1 MKVVR
6 NYLMVALLSTLILSS
21 AEATTVVIQDNYI
34 GATANEAA
42 DIGKDVIGAPGRY
55 SVDRMEVTT
64 NASGFTVSI
73 FSNFYDNVGYLG
85 IQLGDLFV
93 STNGWNPFGPAP
105 YVNDNKNNGEQW
117 EYALV
122 LDNHGASAP
131 VTGQNMI
138 GASGSLNVYN
148 VINSNIISSYLNGGT
163 GYRLDQETQYNPN
176 AGQSPQ
182 ASLASGTWSIIDAP
196 GEMDE
201 LRFSLSAVA
210 LGNAGLLSFLTN
222 QLGLHWTMTCG
233 NDVIEGQTPEPS
245 TMFLLGAAVL
255 GGISRRRKA
264 A

>member
-6 NYLMVALLSTLILSS
+6 NFLMLALVSALGLSS

-34 GATANEAA
+34 GGDAFIAA

-105 YVNDNKNNGEQW
+105 YINDNKNNGEQW

-122 LDNHGASAP
+122 LDNHGESAP
-131 VTGQNMI
+131 VTGQNML

-163 GYRLDQETQYNPN
+163 GYRVDQETQYNPN
-176 AGQSPQ
+176 AGKLPQ
-182 ASLASGTWSIIDAP
+182 NSLALGSWSIIDAP

-201 LRFSLSAVA
+201 LRLSLSLSA
-210 LGNAGLLSFLTN
+210 LTNGGLLSFLNN

-233 NDVIEGQTPEPS
+233 NDIIEGQTPEPS
-245 TMFLLGAAVL
+245 TLFLLGAAVL
-255 GGISRRRKA
+255 GGISKRRKA